1 MNLATHQQAIDY
13 MTHYDINVD
22 SGNLPDSMNY
32 WIVNE
37 CELSAE
43 IFILTNDNN
52 NITNY

>member
-13 MTHYDINVD
+13 MTHYINVD
-22 SGNLPDSMNY
+22 SGNLPDSMNC
-32 WIVNE
+32 WIMSE

-43 IFILTNDNN
+43 IFSLTNDNN